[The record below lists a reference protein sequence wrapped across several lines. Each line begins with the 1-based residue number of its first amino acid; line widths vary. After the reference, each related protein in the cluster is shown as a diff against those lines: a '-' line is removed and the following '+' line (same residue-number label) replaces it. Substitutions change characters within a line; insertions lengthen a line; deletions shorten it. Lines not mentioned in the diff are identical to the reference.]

1 MPTAARP
8 TTPAAVL
15 AALLR
20 ADATAPRLTTYDDTD
35 GPGGGERVELSARVL
50 ANWVAKAGNALQD
63 ELDVGAGDTVLLA
76 LPPHWRAVYWA
87 LAAWSVGAVVELPD
101 GDPVAASGA
110 ADGVVVS
117 DDVDVVAA
125 APGPAVL
132 VSLPMLSR
140 AHPGAPVGAMDEARE
155 LATYGDLLTPLDDLG
170 PHDEA
175 LVRGATRLTAEQVAR
190 SRPEWGETPRV
201 LLRGTDLADVL
212 ADAVAAWAA
221 GGSVV
226 LVRGGAAD
234 QSARAQVER
243 VTVDARRG

>member
-1 MPTAARP
+1 MPTPTSP

-63 ELDVGAGDTVLLA
+63 ELDVAAGDTVLLA

-87 LAAWSVGAVVELPD
+87 LAAWSVGAVVVLPD
-101 GDPVAASGA
+101 GDPVAAGQA
-110 ADGVVVS
+110 TDGVVVS

-140 AHPGAPVGAMDEARE
+140 SRPGTPVGAMDEARE
-155 LATYGDLLTPLDDLG
+155 LATYGDLLVPLADPAPGD
-170 PHDEA
+170 PA
-175 LVRGATRLTAEQVAR
+175 LVHGTARLTGAQLAR
-190 SRPEWGETPRV
+190 PRPEWGDTPRV
-201 LLRGTDLADVL
+201 LVVETDLGQVL
-212 ADAVAAWAA
+212 AEVLAAWAA

-234 QSARAQVER
+234 QSARAEVER
-243 VTVDARRG
+243 VTVDARRV